1 MTSAGVLMLMLSK
14 PLIRLTPLYSGILS
28 KWTMCLKF
36 QLTMQRQCEVL
47 ARAAW
52 PSHKPVEPERPQ
64 AGLQFLVFSPKLRI
78 EVQGEGDIGRVL
90 LIGR

>member
-1 MTSAGVLMLMLSK
+1 MLSK

-36 QLTMQRQCEVL
+36 QLTMQRQCPVL

-52 PSHKPVEPERPQ
+52 PSHKPVEPARPQ
-64 AGLQFLVFSPKLRI
+64 AGLQFLVFAPKLRI
-78 EVQGEGDIGRVL
+78 KMQCERDIGGVL

>member
-36 QLTMQRQCEVL
+36 QLTMQRRCPAL
-47 ARAAW
+47 ARATWRASVAHFGVTT
-52 PSHKPVEPERPQ
+52 PALQVAVAQ
-64 AGLQFLVFSPKLRI
+64 ADG
-78 EVQGEGDIGRVL
+78 GR
-90 LIGR
+90 RR